1 MAREITIAE
10 VDQAEAALAAAKKG
24 KDPERKQQAAESLQE
39 LRTAYRLQEEAAGRR
54 TGLVGGDAT
63 PEG

>member
-1 MAREITIAE
+1 MAREITVAE

-24 KDPERKQQAAESLQE
+24 KDVEKRQAAMDALAEVRS
-39 LRTAYRLQEEAAGRR
+39 AFRLQEEQAGRR
-54 TGLVGGDAT
+54 VGLVGGDAT